1 MKAVCYGRPFS
12 FRKGGSFYGNHKNH
26 AASCRQGPHRKSGD
40 QCMYRFPTQ
49 NLETLPGLWEPI
61 TLLRRNFD
69 FPNMKRASKAEI
81 LYLWQS
87 CLIIHLRQSSRVQ
100 KTRNVCRSISPLCR
114 TVLIVLFCGIVIIA
128 LLWRFH
134 IILI

>member
-1 MKAVCYGRPFS
+1 MHCSGWRYHGSALHSGTNPHSYSTNGDVQLYTCTDFQ
-12 FRKGGSFYGNHKNH
+12 RKNS
-26 AASCRQGPHRKSGD
+26 
-40 QCMYRFPTQ
+40 
-49 NLETLPGLWEPI
+49 ETLPGLWEPI

-100 KTRNVCRSISPLCR
+100 KTRNVCHSISPLCR

-134 IILI
+134 IIII